1 MYEFAGAGPCP
12 FPGQLQYRVVNPRGA
27 GVFFDKSFQSSAGPA
42 LRPGQVVCGTPRMDP
57 SGMSSYVVEL
67 ANGYAN
73 ALDFEQL
80 TSAAP
85 APVLASGAL
94 YQLDYVGA
102 GLCALSWA
110 APVPRRESARR
121 RSVLRQELP
130 VVRRSHAPSRTNRVR
145 HAEDGSVGH
154 VVVRRR
160 ACERIR
166 ERARLRT
173 AHEPSSRPRARVR
186 PLRR

>member
-1 MYEFAGAGPCP
+1 MKEISQMYEFAGAGPCP

-27 GVFFDKSFQSSAGPA
+27 GVFFEKNFATPAGPA
-42 LRPGQVVCGTPRMDP
+42 LRAGQVVCGTPRTDP

-67 ANGYAN
+67 NNGYAS

-102 GLCALSWA
+102 GPCPYPSQLQYR
-110 APVPRRESARR
+110 VVNPRGAGVFFEK
-121 RSVLRQELP
+121 
-130 VVRRSHAPSRTNRVR
+130 
-145 HAEDGSVGH
+145 
-154 VVVRRR
+154 
-160 ACERIR
+160 
-166 ERARLRT
+166 
-173 AHEPSSRPRARVR
+173 
-186 PLRR
+186 